1 MEHFYK
7 VLSNWISNSETLLNS
22 FVNIQY
28 DSRFYFPSSEHAYW
42 IVEGALGGEYAF
54 SIFSHET
61 AHNQDGRYFYAT
73 NWRRTGTGAESHA
86 DGNIAQQIGDG
97 SMVFNISTVKD
108 ITSDITNNF
117 SYERIDTAE
126 KVHSYYKEM
135 FETGYVLDYLEGQVF
150 LQLTPEQQSKIAI
163 QVSEQKDGTSLKVT
177 YKKLSADEFKAMNLQ
192 TM

>member
-163 QVSEQKDGTSLKVT
+163 QVSEQKDGTF
-177 YKKLSADEFKAMNLQ
+177 FKGNLQ
-192 TM
+192 KIISR